1 MGSAIA
7 LREKSP
13 TVPGTTSDA
22 HELVKEL
29 KDLYVRLKVADAL
42 SGWSAA
48 VNMLKNRP
56 DKAESYLLVLNADD
70 FLIDITGFKEGER
83 AKAIKKYSE
92 TEKEIE
98 GKPNMQAVLVSV
110 DSVKNLRRAYPNYFL
125 DTRVFLDTVEEAIKM
140 KVS

>member
-7 LREKSP
+7 RREKSP
-13 TVPGTTSDA
+13 TVPGASEDM

-29 KDLYVRLKVADAL
+29 NELYGRLKVADAL

-56 DKAESYLLVLNADD
+56 GKAESYLLVLDAND

-83 AKAIKKYSE
+83 AKAITKYSE
-92 TEKEIE
+92 KEKEIE

-125 DTRVFLDTVEEAIKM
+125 DTRVFLDTVEEAIK
-140 KVS
+140 VTA